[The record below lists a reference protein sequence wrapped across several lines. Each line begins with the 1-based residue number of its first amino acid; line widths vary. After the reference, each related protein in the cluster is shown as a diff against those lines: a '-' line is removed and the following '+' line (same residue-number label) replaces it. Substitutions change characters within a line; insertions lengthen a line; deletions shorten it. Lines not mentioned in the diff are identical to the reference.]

1 MIWVVSGICSLILMY
16 LIYSIKSLLLL
27 KCICGFLIGWVIV
40 DISEM
45 IGKRFTNKKK
55 VYN

>member
-45 IGKRFTNKKK
+45 IGKRFTNKK
-55 VYN
+55 